1 MDNKKQIEE
10 KKKKRTK
17 EIIEKRKQIK
27 ERFEV

>member
-10 KKKKRTK
+10 EKKKRAK